1 MRLGAHEN
9 SVDLLNRHNAL
20 KRERCQLMRI
30 VICED
35 NKEYAE
41 ILEEMVRRWAD
52 KEHVPIVIGRFESAE

>member
-1 MRLGAHEN
+1 
-9 SVDLLNRHNAL
+9 
-20 KRERCQLMRI
+20 MRI

-41 ILEEMVRRWAD
+41 ILEEMVRRWAE